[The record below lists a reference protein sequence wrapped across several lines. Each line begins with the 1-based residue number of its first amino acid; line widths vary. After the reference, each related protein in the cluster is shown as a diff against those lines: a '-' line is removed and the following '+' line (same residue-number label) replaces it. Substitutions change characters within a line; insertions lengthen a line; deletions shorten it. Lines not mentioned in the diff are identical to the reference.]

1 MLGQCGVCGIL
12 LYAAGLQVLQDIL
25 KLSFPTQFPW
35 EALLCRHLQS
45 LVRGCILDQ
54 ARMVMHTAAEHAW
67 GHSFPGSTP
76 DPHLVLLLEIG
87 HSKLTNEAMRSPG
100 LSFLSVS

>member
-1 MLGQCGVCGIL
+1 
-12 LYAAGLQVLQDIL
+12 
-25 KLSFPTQFPW
+25 
-35 EALLCRHLQS
+35 
-45 LVRGCILDQ
+45 
-54 ARMVMHTAAEHAW
+54 MHTAAEHAW
-67 GHSFPGSTP
+67 GHSFPGLTP